1 MSKRNG
7 KPDKKDA
14 PAPANAPATAAAAAG
29 DPATPV
35 NAPIWL
41 RVTAFAVAAAVA
53 LLLVVLFALALPDA
67 IRRAQNGERTARTA
81 ACDALGPAEG
91 NVKIGRLPAKAPD
104 FTLKDWS
111 GRETTLSSLR
121 GNVVLVNFWATWCST
136 CVVEVPSMERL
147 VGRMKGTPFRLLA
160 VSVDDDWQTV
170 RKYFDKGTPL
180 EVLLDKERSVPTRW
194 GTEKFPE
201 SFLVDKDGTIR
212 YYIVSNRDWDTGTVE
227 ACLKSMMD

>member
-7 KPDKKDA
+7 KSDGAKKEA
-14 PAPANAPATAAAAAG
+14 ATAAAAAA
-29 DPATPV
+29 DAPTAVPAP
-35 NAPIWL
+35 AWL

-67 IRRAQNGERTARTA
+67 IRRAQSGERAARTA
-81 ACDALGPAEG
+81 ACDALGPTEG
-91 NVKIGRLPAKAPD
+91 NVKLGRLPVKAPD

-111 GRETTLSSLR
+111 GRETSLSQLR

-147 VGRMKGTPFRLLA
+147 VGRMKGKPFRLLA

-180 EVLLDKERSVPTRW
+180 EVLLDKERSVPGRW

-201 SFLVDKDGTIR
+201 SFLIDKDGTIR
-212 YYIVSNRDWDTGTVE
+212 YYVVSNRDWDTGTVE